1 MAVRKLTNAEGAPVV
16 LKLRAGYAVVRL
28 RVDNAAKTA
37 TVSLTGSQDC
47 LDKVTETSRP
57 GNWDIRIPN
66 DGGGGSIQVN
76 RFGSGGGTAT
86 IIRGGRGGTV
96 IQGGSM
102 VIGNISMSGGRSSR
116 GRVVV
121 DGVDVTEYVRG
132 QRDSG
137 AVDDTGLTAEIVL
150 PAGSSADLRVDEG
163 GVTLT
168 GELDAQVETSGASV
182 TVVGLL
188 KSGMIKTHNAD
199 VYVQSGGDVTL
210 ETHNGSIDLGDAHG
224 QTMVTTHNGSVRV
237 HATASIPVMAVS
249 HNGDVNVTKAPGTN
263 PKVMA
268 TTHNGRVRK
277 P

>member
-1 MAVRKLTNAEGAPVV
+1 MAVRKLTNDEGAPVV
-16 LKLRAGYAVVRL
+16 LKLRAGYAAVRL
-28 RVDNAAKTA
+28 RVDDDARTAAVT
-37 TVSLTGSQDC
+37 LTGPQDC

-76 RFGSGGGTAT
+76 SFSSAGGRAT
-86 IIRGGRGGTV
+86 IIRSGGGGTV
-96 IQGGSM
+96 IHGGSM
-102 VIGNISMSGGRSSR
+102 VIGDISMGGGRSST

-132 QRDSG
+132 QHGSG
-137 AVDDTGLTAEIVL
+137 AGDGTGLTADIVL

-163 GVTLT
+163 DVTLT
-168 GELDAQVETSGASV
+168 GELDAQVETSGANV
-182 TVVGLL
+182 TVIGVL
-188 KSGMIKTHNAD
+188 KSGMIKTRNAD
-199 VYVQSGGDVTL
+199 VNVQSGGDVTL
-210 ETHNGSIDLGDAHG
+210 ETHNGNIDLDDAHG
-224 QTMVTTHNGSVRV
+224 QTMVTTHNGNARV
-237 HATASIPVMAVS
+237 HATASIPVMASS
-249 HNGDVNVTKAPGTN
+249 HNGDVNVTRAPGTS